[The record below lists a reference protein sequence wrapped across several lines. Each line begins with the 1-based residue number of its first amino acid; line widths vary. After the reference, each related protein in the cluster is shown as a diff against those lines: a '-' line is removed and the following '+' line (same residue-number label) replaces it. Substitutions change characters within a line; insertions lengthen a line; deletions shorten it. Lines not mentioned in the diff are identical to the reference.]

1 MPVETSQTLDRG
13 LRLLT
18 LLAETGSALT
28 VSEIAQRLDLNRTI
42 VYRLVATLEMHRLV
56 RRTGDGQ
63 VQIGTGALQLA
74 RGVRPVIRDAARP
87 ILRGL
92 AEAVGATAHLTVVDG
107 GEALAVAVVEPSWT
121 DLHVSYR
128 VGSRHPLER
137 GAAGK
142 AILAARDEP
151 VREYVVTQ
159 GELQTG
165 AHGLAAPL
173 RDVYGIEGSVGVV
186 SLGAFD
192 VTQVAPKVITAA
204 TAVADSLRG

>member
-18 LLAETGSALT
+18 LLAETGSALS
-28 VSEIAQRLDLNRTI
+28 VSELAQRLDLNRTI

-56 RRTGDGQ
+56 RRTREGQ
-63 VQIGTGALQLA
+63 VQIGTGAVQLA
-74 RGVRPVIRDAARP
+74 RGVRPVIRDTALP
-87 ILRGL
+87 ILRSL
-92 AEAVGATAHLTVVDG
+92 AEAVGATAHLTIADA

-121 DLHVSYR
+121 DLHLSYR

-142 AILAARDEP
+142 AILAARDDSGP
-151 VREYVVTQ
+151 EYVVTE

-186 SLGAFD
+186 SLSTFDIGA
-192 VTQVAPKVITAA
+192 VAPKVIAA
-204 TAVADSLRG
+204 AAAVSASLRG